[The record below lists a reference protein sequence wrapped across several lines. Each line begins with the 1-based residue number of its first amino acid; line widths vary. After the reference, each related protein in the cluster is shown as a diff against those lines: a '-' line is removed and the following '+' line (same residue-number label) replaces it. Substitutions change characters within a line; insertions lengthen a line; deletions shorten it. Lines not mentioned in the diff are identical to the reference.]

1 MPNGLAKGALRR
13 YVAGMGRR
21 TVSEDDLA
29 RPPEAPPL
37 RARFEALLDEA
48 ARQFN
53 DHGVLLTSLP
63 DIADGLELSRAALY
77 YYVDDREDL
86 VFKVYRRSVEVLARN
101 LEASAQTG
109 QTVLESIN
117 AFVAATLSPAAPEIA
132 ALNEIGLLREPER
145 ATILALHAGV
155 IARLGGILEGGI
167 RAGEIRRCDTDVAA
181 RCIVSMVYWLP
192 LAHRWRAWQALD
204 RQRLIALICDLVANG
219 VAADRREIR
228 SPVRMDLTP
237 LRAGETVALD
247 PAGLREARRETILRT
262 ASRLFDAKG
271 IDTTSLEEIAAA
283 LGTSTRTLYRN
294 VGDKPSIVKAC
305 YERAFRIALYISD
318 AAGLLDLSAAEA
330 LDAQQRAHAIAQQDP
345 AIAPLRHGSG
355 LDALAPDARAVVD
368 DMADQLTVAAR
379 TRIHQAQAENEI
391 RRLDAEEFL
400 VLATGP
406 SAWLAKPFIET
417 TPQRRIEIADA
428 VADFVR
434 LGLTALDAGSERGR

>member
-1 MPNGLAKGALRR
+1 MPNRLATGALGR
-13 YVAGMGRR
+13 YLADMGRS
-21 TVSEDDLA
+21 TVSEDVLN
-29 RPPEAPPL
+29 PPPDGPPP

-53 DHGVLLTSLP
+53 DRGVLLTSLP

-101 LEASAQTG
+101 LEASAGTG
-109 QTVLESIN
+109 QTVLETIE
-117 AFVAATLSPAAPEIA
+117 AFVAATLSPTAPEIA
-132 ALNEIGLLREPER
+132 ALNEIGLLREPDR
-145 ATILALHAGV
+145 ATIVALHAGV
-155 IARLGGILEGGI
+155 ITRLGGLLEGGI

-181 RCIVSMVYWLP
+181 RCIVSMIYWLP
-192 LAHRWRAWQALD
+192 LAHRWRAWQTLD
-204 RQRLIALICDLVANG
+204 RARLVALICELVADG
-219 VAADRREIR
+219 VAADRREIA
-228 SPVRMDLTP
+228 SPVRVDLTP
-237 LRAGETVALD
+237 LREADTVALD
-247 PAGLREARRETILRT
+247 QAGLRDARRETILRT

-294 VGDKPSIVKAC
+294 VGDKPAIVKAC

-318 AAGLLDLSAAEA
+318 AVGRLDLSAADA
-330 LDAQQRAHAIAQQDP
+330 LDAQQRAHALAQQDP

-379 TRIHQAQAENEI
+379 ARVHRAHAEGEI
-391 RRLDAEEFL
+391 RPLDAEEFL

-417 TPQRRIEIADA
+417 SPQRRIEIADG

-434 LGLTALDAGSERGR
+434 LGLKSLEAAATPP

>member
-1 MPNGLAKGALRR
+1 MAAPPLHR
-13 YVAGMGRR
+13 YLAGMGRS
-21 TVSEDDLA
+21 TLSESDLG
-29 RPPEAPPL
+29 PPQEGPPP

-53 DHGVLLTSLP
+53 DRGVLLTSLP

-86 VFKVYRRSVEVLARN
+86 VFKVYRRSVEALARN
-101 LEASAQTG
+101 LEASAEPG
-109 QTVLESIN
+109 RAVLAAIN

-132 ALNEIGLLREPER
+132 ALNEIGLLRGPER
-145 ATILALHAGV
+145 ATVLALHAGV
-155 IARLGGILEGGI
+155 IARLSGLLEAGI

-181 RCIVSMVYWLP
+181 RCIVSMIYWLP

-204 RQRLIALICDLVANG
+204 RERLIALICDLVANG
-219 VAADRREIR
+219 VAADRREIP
-228 SPVRMDLTP
+228 SPVRVDLTP
-237 LRAGETVALD
+237 LRAADNVALD
-247 PAGLREARRETILRT
+247 QAGLREARRETILRT

-294 VGDKPSIVKAC
+294 VGDKPAIVKAC
-305 YERAFRIALYISD
+305 YERAFRIALYISEIV
-318 AAGLLDLSAAEA
+318 GRLDLSAADA
-330 LDAQQRAHAIAQQDP
+330 LDAQQRAHALAQQDP

-379 TRIHQAQAENEI
+379 ARIHRAQAEREI
-391 RRLDAEEFL
+391 RPLDAEEFL

-417 TPQRRIEIADA
+417 SPQRRIEIADG

-434 LGLTALDAGSERGR
+434 LGLKSFDAAGPRSD

>member
-1 MPNGLAKGALRR
+1 
-13 YVAGMGRR
+13 MGRS
-21 TVSEDDLA
+21 TVVDGSLD
-29 RPPEAPPL
+29 PPAEGTGS

-53 DHGVLLTSLP
+53 DRGVLLTSLP

-101 LEASAQTG
+101 LEASVQSDGA
-109 QTVLESIN
+109 VLGSID
-117 AFVAATLSPAAPEIA
+117 AFIATTLSASAPEIA

-145 ATILALHAGV
+145 ATILALHAEV
-155 IARLGGILEGGI
+155 IARLAGTLEGGI
-167 RAGEIRRCDTDVAA
+167 RTGEIRRCDTEVAA

-204 RQRLIALICDLVANG
+204 RERLVALICDLVANG
-219 VAADRREIR
+219 VAVDRREIL
-228 SPVRMDLTP
+228 SPARVDLAP
-237 LRAGETVALD
+237 LRAADTVALD
-247 PAGLREARRETILRT
+247 QAWLREARRETILRT

-283 LGTSTRTLYRN
+283 LGTSTRTLYRY
-294 VGDKPSIVKAC
+294 VGDKPAIVKAC
-305 YERAFRIALYISD
+305 YERGFRIALYISD
-318 AAGLLDLSAAEA
+318 AVGALGLSAADA
-330 LDAQQRAHAIAQQDP
+330 LDAQQRAHALAQQDP

-379 TRIHQAQAENEI
+379 TRIHRAQAENEI
-391 RRLDAEEFL
+391 RALDAEEFL

-406 SAWLAKPFIET
+406 SAWLAKPFLET
-417 TPQRRIEIADA
+417 TPERRVEIADA

-434 LGLTALDAGSERGR
+434 LGLKSLPPRS

>member
-1 MPNGLAKGALRR
+1 MARNAA
-13 YVAGMGRR
+13 
-21 TVSEDDLA
+21 SEADLDL
-29 RPPEAPPL
+29 PPEGAPP

-53 DHGVLLTSLP
+53 DRGVLLTSLP

-86 VFKVYRRSVEVLARN
+86 VFKVYRRSLEGLARN
-101 LEASAQTG
+101 LEASARPG
-109 QTVLESIN
+109 QDVLASIN
-117 AFVAATLSPAAPEIA
+117 AFVAMTLSPPAPEIA

-155 IARLGGILEGGI
+155 IARLGDILEGGI

-181 RCIVSMVYWLP
+181 RCIVSMIYWLP
-192 LAHRWRAWQALD
+192 LAHRWRAWQMLD
-204 RQRLIALICDLVANG
+204 RARLIALICDLVANG
-219 VAADRREIR
+219 VAADRQESP
-228 SPVRMDLTP
+228 SPVRVDLTP
-237 LRAGETVALD
+237 LRTADTLTLD
-247 PAGLREARRETILRT
+247 QAGLREARRETILRT

-294 VGDKPSIVKAC
+294 VGDKPAIVKAC

-318 AAGLLDLSAAEA
+318 AVGRLDLSAADA
-330 LDAQQRAHAIAQQDP
+330 LDAQQRAHALVQQDP

-379 TRIHQAQAENEI
+379 TRIHRAQAENEI
-391 RRLDAEEFL
+391 RRLDADEFL

-417 TPQRRIEIADA
+417 TSQRRVEIADA

-434 LGLTALDAGSERGR
+434 LGLRALA